1 MTNIH
6 TIKVENAY
14 PIGIV
19 RTGDLTLR
27 YSVNRPGPC
36 HGADLPAVTLS
47 AAVWEDG
54 SRYEW
59 TVRYPNVV
67 PNVFPKTFE
76 NRDEAHRFAITKAVA
91 IAQLWWDRDHGARV
105 RNEKKVQ
112 QGARA
117 RRDLDDLIVQEGYR
131 WSTTTD
137 L

>member
-14 PIGIV
+14 PIDIV

-47 AAVWEDG
+47 AGVWEDG
-54 SRYEW
+54 SGYEW
-59 TVRYPNVV
+59 TVRYPFLD
-67 PNVFPKTFE
+67 VFIEKFE
-76 NRDEAHRFAITKAVA
+76 NSGEAHRFAITKAVA
-91 IAQLWWDRDHGARV
+91 IAQEWWDRDHGARV
-105 RNEKKVQ
+105 RNEKRVQ

-131 WSTTTD
+131 CSTTTD